1 PPIPE
6 PATAVLSLVGLMGLG
21 LMAWRRRR

>member
-1 PPIPE
+1 PE